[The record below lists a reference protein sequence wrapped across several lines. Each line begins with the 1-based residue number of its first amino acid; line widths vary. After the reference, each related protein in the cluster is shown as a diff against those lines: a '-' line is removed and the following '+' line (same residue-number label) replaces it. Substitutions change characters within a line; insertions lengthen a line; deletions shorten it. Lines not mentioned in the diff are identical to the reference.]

1 MNAQVVE
8 TVALQIVDTTKDI
21 RSKPKPIAV
30 SEGKENV
37 GLGLN
42 IEMKKDESEKRVEIV
57 AQEKENL
64 KGDVQKQKATLPILA
79 PASAIATPL
88 FDDQLPSA
96 RELGKRRGM
105 YMVTDVDFIPPA
117 SPKVDAVTSFHP
129 LLPLMWLL
137 IIRISRM

>member
-1 MNAQVVE
+1 MNAKVIE
-8 TVALQIVDTTKDI
+8 TLALQIVDTAKDI
-21 RSKPKPIAV
+21 RSEPEPIAV

-42 IEMKKDESEKRVEIV
+42 IEMKDESEKRVEIV
-57 AQEKENL
+57 EQEKENP

-88 FDDQLPSA
+88 FNDQLPSA
-96 RELGKRRGM
+96 RELGKRRGI
-105 YMVTDVDFIPPA
+105 YMVTDVHFIPPA
-117 SPKVDAVTSFHP
+117 SPKVDVVTSFHP